1 MWKNLKQKL
10 PNHSLLIL
18 NWFIGVCILSYVVF
32 EVMTLRALVYEVVQ
46 RLDEMPE
53 YTLVRK

>member
-10 PNHSLLIL
+10 PNHPLLIL